1 MVLST
6 HAVVGGALGRLLP
19 GGPVVALL
27 AGFVSHVL
35 LDLIPHWDY
44 QLDSVIK
51 TSKDSPSGS
60 DSQGESLG
68 IEGNRVLSGRL
79 FWRDVAKVLLDLAL
93 GALVV
98 WFFFS
103 DPQAVLTS
111 VWWGA
116 FGAVLPDGLQF
127 LYLKFKP
134 RVLLRLQ
141 HFHQFV
147 HSNHDFRSRPVAG
160 ISYQVF
166 IIAVAVLVVKIIL
179 S

>member
-27 AGFVSHVL
+27 AGFASHFL

-44 QLDSVIK
+44 QLDSVVK
-51 TSKDSPSGS
+51 APKGSPLGA

-68 IEGNRVLSGRL
+68 VEGSRVLSGWL

-103 DPQAVLTS
+103 DLQAVLTS

-127 LYLKFKP
+127 LHLKFKP
-134 RVLLRLQ
+134 RVLFGLQ
-141 HFHQFV
+141 RFHQFV
-147 HSNHDFRSRPVAG
+147 HSNHDFRSRLASGV
-160 ISYQVF
+160 SYQVF
-166 IIAVAVLVVKIIL
+166 IIAVVILVVKIIL
-179 S
+179 P

>member
-19 GGPVVALL
+19 GGPIIALV
-27 AGFVSHVL
+27 AGFASHFL

-44 QLDSVIK
+44 ELSSVVK
-51 TSKDSPSGS
+51 TPKDSPLGS
-60 DSQGESLG
+60 DSQGESFG
-68 IEGNRVLSGRL
+68 VVGSQIVPGRL
-79 FWRDVAKVLLDLAL
+79 FWHDVAKVLLDLAL

-98 WFFFS
+98 WLFFS
-103 DPQAVLTS
+103 DPQAVLIS

-127 LYLKFKP
+127 VYLKWQP
-134 RVLLRLQ
+134 RVLRPLQ
-141 HFHQFV
+141 RFHRFV
-147 HSNHDFRSRPVAG
+147 HSNHDFRFRPVAG
-160 ISYQVF
+160 VAYQAL
-166 IIAVAVLVVKIIL
+166 IIAAAILVVKIIL

>member
-19 GGPVVALL
+19 GGPIIALA
-27 AGFVSHVL
+27 AGFVSHFL

-44 QLDSVIK
+44 QLDSVVK
-51 TSKDSPSGS
+51 NGS
-60 DSQGESLG
+60 AFGES
-68 IEGNRVLSGRL
+68 RVLPGRL
-79 FWRDVAKVLLDLAL
+79 FWLDVAKVLLDLAL

-98 WFFFS
+98 WLFFS
-103 DPQAVLTS
+103 DPQAVLIS

-116 FGAVLPDGLQF
+116 FGGVLPDGLQF

-134 RVLLRLQ
+134 RVLLGLQ

-160 ISYQVF
+160 ISYQVL
-166 IIAVAVLVVKIIL
+166 IVAVAVLVGKIIL